1 MSRRDLIFW
10 LILAALIAAFIVNN
24 KIFDAGTHRGGPTK
38 RLLYSLAKDFVN
50 ERLLIPSSAKYQDID
65 SVQFLFAVDSSLLV
79 IGYVEANNGVGNT
92 ARSRINVQGLYDPET
107 GRWKIQGMSLS
118 DPSIFIIRN

>member
-92 ARSRINVQGLYDPET
+92 ARSRINVQGLYDHET